1 MFHEKF
7 KRIYT
12 KIIYIVFAL
21 VVSAALWLYV
31 EITENEIVTT
41 SVTNIEIVLRN
52 EDILNDKGM
61 LVQRI
66 LTENVWLTFEG
77 TRSDIALL
85 RAPGAVSIEVD
96 LATVSSTGAT
106 GLVYTEILPPNLSNN
121 FSIIGRS
128 TSRVTLVVDRWLER
142 RVEVRVNFT
151 GGTASYDLTAE
162 LPEFDPHI
170 ITVRGPEEIV
180 SKISYVL
187 VTILRDNLASTLT
200 DDYEFIP
207 FNEDDEELDAE
218 LLESLWF
225 SQETIRVTIP
235 VRELK
240 HVPLTVALS
249 HNNSTT
255 DGNTRINIT
264 PDFVVVSGDP
274 EIMRDL
280 NNIPLGTIDML
291 RFGQSTTEAFPI
303 ILPNHVTNIS
313 GETEAIVQV
322 EILGL
327 SIGFRSITNFDT
339 INVPPGLRAEI
350 LTQSLDVRIRGLE
363 SDILLVTPMN
373 ITVVADLTDVSTG
386 TMSIPARVYLRG
398 VDVNVDV
405 VGDYR
410 LTVTVLND

>member
-1 MFHEKF
+1 MFQEKL

-96 LATVSSTGAT
+96 LATISSTGAT
-106 GLVYTEILPPNLSNN
+106 GLVYTEILPQNLSNN
-121 FSIIGRS
+121 FEIIGRS

-142 RVEVRVNFT
+142 RIEVRVNFT
-151 GGTASYDLTAE
+151 GGTASYELTAE
-162 LPEFDPHI
+162 SPEFDPHI
-170 ITVRGPEEIV
+170 ITVRGAEETV

-187 VTILRDNLASTLT
+187 VTVLRDNLASTLT
-200 DDYEFIP
+200 DDYEFVP
-207 FNEDDEELDAE
+207 FTEDDEELDAE
-218 LLESLWF
+218 LLESIWF

-240 HVPLTVALS
+240 HVPLSVALS
-249 HNNSTT
+249 HTNSTT
-255 DGNTRINIT
+255 DSNTSVRIT
-264 PDFVVVSGDP
+264 PESVLVSGDP

-291 RFGQSTTEAFPI
+291 RFGQTTTEAFPI

-313 GETEAIVQV
+313 GETEALVQV
-322 EILGL
+322 EVLGL

-350 LTQSLDVRIRGLE
+350 LTQSLDIRIRGLE

-373 ITVVADLTDVSTG
+373 ITVIADLSDVSTG
-386 TMSIPARVYLRG
+386 TMSLPARVYILG
-398 VDVNVDV
+398 SAGNVDV